1 MRITADTPLDDLNEL
16 RKSFVPRWA
25 AEARLIKEA
34 RDKYQKG
41 DQPLIVAEQRYAD
54 FETVATAVI
63 QITNLRT
70 QPEQGTELLAA
81 VLEEEE
87 ETADD
92 NATEPLL
99 TASERAKVRHAL
111 DHLDAAMRTFDQWV
125 VDVSRGRGFG
135 DAVSTPAMNEAYAAL
150 ATLESI

>member
-41 DQPLIVAEQRYAD
+41 DQPLTVAEQRYAD

-70 QPEQGTELLAA
+70 QPAA
-81 VLEEEE
+81 QQP